1 MDNLTKAFVIAACS
15 VVIAVGGVW
24 LYGQYTVHQI
34 MEKCIT
40 EEVGYRDDKNKNM
53 APDRW
58 HTGMSKADK
67 REWVKYKC
75 AERLRLDGVLS
86 K

>member
-1 MDNLTKAFVIAACS
+1 MDNLTKAFVIAASS
-15 VVIAVGGVW
+15 VVILVGGVW
-24 LYGQYTVHQI
+24 LYEQYTVHQTL
-34 MEKCIT
+34 EKCIA
-40 EEVGYRDDKNKNM
+40 EEVGYRDDKNNNM
-53 APDRW
+53 APDGW